1 MCDKLIVF
9 LLLTYSHGHEHT
21 HQVKFSSD
29 LQPSQLLEEK
39 FLPKKGW
46 PPEQQLNDTCKCI
59 CSVCVCVRVCV
70 VWVWAC
76 VHACVCVF
84 VSIVRLGGM
93 ERGCLCVY
101 MHVSF
106 NTHSLCFT

>member
-1 MCDKLIVF
+1 MCDKLIVL

-21 HQVKFSSD
+21 HQVKFRGD

-59 CSVCVCVRVCV
+59 CSLCVCARVCSVGVGVCTCMCVCVCVNCALRWDGKGTFVCV
-70 VWVWAC
+70 YAC
-76 VHACVCVF
+76 EF
-84 VSIVRLGGM
+84 
-93 ERGCLCVY
+93 
-101 MHVSF
+101 
-106 NTHSLCFT
+106 